1 MVQGWT
7 ARREKQLSE
16 WVGPKEL
23 EEGSSNSSKAMKG
36 LVRPPDVARMV
47 LFLAAADSR
56 MLNGQVFVVD
66 GGWAHG

>member
-1 MVQGWT
+1 MT
-7 ARREKQLSE
+7 EKQLSE

-23 EEGSSNSSKAMKG
+23 ELVRQQQAMKG

-47 LFLAAADSR
+47 LFLAADDSR
-56 MLNGQVFVVD
+56 MLSGQVFVVD